1 MKRRKRKGQERQEIK
16 VKEKE
21 RRGKESLWEPHYKPM
36 RYTVLLINKKLGYN
50 MLHLS
55 SEVKPKKPK
64 NNCLVSR
71 EMDGKGID
79 VKEVKR
85 REGSWRAEDRGEG
98 KVKGKI
104 QIIEGGH

>member
-1 MKRRKRKGQERQEIK
+1 MRREEGESLIGGVMKRRKRKGQERQEIK

-55 SEVKPKKPK
+55 SEVKPKKTQK
-64 NNCLVSR
+64 QLFGKQGDGR
-71 EMDGKGID
+71 E
-79 VKEVKR
+79 R
-85 REGSWRAEDRGEG
+85 N
-98 KVKGKI
+98 
-104 QIIEGGH
+104 